1 MINPF
6 FHSVAIMTSGGPS
19 PAFVGSGVL
28 LRIDGIDYVAS
39 ASHVV
44 DELSGPVG
52 IAVVKGNEVRGF
64 MDKPE
69 RIVAV
74 KQQDRKYEEG
84 LDLALLL
91 ATSNYRNFLVDEGM
105 SFFDLDKNNP
115 PPVTIDC
122 FISGFAA
129 RKNYYDRQKMRF
141 ADTCA
146 CCHIQSFM
154 ENAERV
160 RSIGGDPEFH
170 FALETKKRRDFW
182 DASTNKKIQELFD
195 LDGMSGGGVWHM
207 PSGQGAKI
215 PECATGIAGI
225 LIEDWDTQNNRQGLA
240 KVVKID
246 AIRNLINFAKSQ
258 PETLFFVE

>member
-1 MINPF
+1 MINSF
-6 FHSVAIMTSGGPS
+6 FHTVAIMTSGGPS

-28 LRIDGIDYVAS
+28 LRIEGMDYIAS

-44 DELSGPVG
+44 DGLFGPVG

-69 RIVAV
+69 GIVAV
-74 KQQDRKYEEG
+74 KQHDRTYQEG

-91 ATSNYRNFLVDEGM
+91 VTSNYRTFLIDEGM
-105 SFFDLDKNNP
+105 SFFDLDSNNAP
-115 PPVTIDC
+115 PDTGEY
-122 FISGFAA
+122 FISGFPAK
-129 RKNYYDRQKMRF
+129 RNYYEHIKRRY
-141 ADTCA
+141 AESCG
-146 CCHIQSFM
+146 CVHIQSFM

-160 RSIGGDPEFH
+160 RSIGGNPEFH

-225 LIEDWDTQNNRQGLA
+225 FVEDRDTRNDRQSMA
-240 KVVKID
+240 KVVKIE
-246 AIRNLINFAKSQ
+246 AIYNLIKFARSH
-258 PETLFFVE
+258 PIN